1 MTELLLRQMMKFL
14 PEKEK
19 ERFEK
24 RITEN
29 FIDLLR
35 VNHCEIKRVD
45 GNSVDWELK
54 LDHPS
59 LPESVRM
66 YREDALFPDNMPEEV
81 IAEYTKALLLV
92 NTELRT
98 RACVMFFESEGI
110 TI

>member
-1 MTELLLRQMMKFL
+1 MMEMLQQMMKFL
-14 PEKEK
+14 PEAEK

-29 FIDLLR
+29 FIELLR

-45 GNSVDWELK
+45 GNSVDWELE

-81 IAEYTKALLLV
+81 IEEYTKAHLTV
-92 NTELRT
+92 NTELHT
-98 RACVMFFESEGI
+98 KACLLFFESEGI
-110 TI
+110 KL